1 MAAAGIL
8 GPDLVC
14 MSCMGGPLIGGR
26 ATAGCLAP
34 PFPLAA
40 WGGRTTEKESGDMSV
55 MDWGR
60 RCTYDVRTE
69 GD

>member
-1 MAAAGIL
+1 M
-8 GPDLVC
+8 
-14 MSCMGGPLIGGR
+14 MGGR

-60 RCTYDVRTE
+60 FAYDVRTE